1 VTYRV
6 AISPSS
12 FAAEDEVPLRLL
24 REAGVEIVP
33 NPFGRRL
40 TEDEALRHLEG
51 VDGLVAG
58 LEPLTRRVLAA
69 SPRLKAIARVGI
81 GMDNVDLEAA
91 RELGIRVSN
100 TPDAPSRAV
109 AEMTVAAA
117 LALSRNLVGLDRA
130 MHEGRWEKTISPG
143 LWERSVLLIG
153 LGRIGRSVASLLRSF
168 GARVSAVDPHLSPD
182 EFGDIPRTTLED
194 GLPRAEVVSVHA
206 AGRAVILGPAEF
218 SRMADGVL
226 LLNCAR
232 AELVDEQA
240 LVEAL
245 DSGKV
250 SGAWFDVFWDEP
262 YGGRLKEYGQVL
274 LTPHV
279 GTYTAACRREMETA
293 AVRNLLQDLRAAER
307 AQRAAPST
315 PSNRS

>member
-1 VTYRV
+1 M
-6 AISPSS
+6 
-12 FAAEDEVPLRLL
+12 PLRLL
-24 REAGVEIVP
+24 REAGVEVIP

-91 RELGIRVSN
+91 RDLGIRVSN

-117 LALSRNLVGLDRA
+117 LALSRDLVELDRA
-130 MHEGRWEKTISPG
+130 MHDGRWEKRISPG
-143 LWERSVLLIG
+143 LWERDVLLIG
-153 LGRIGRSVASLLRSF
+153 LGRIGRNVASLLRSF
-168 GARVSAVDPHLSPD
+168 GVRVSAVDPHLSPE
-182 EFGDIPRTTLED
+182 EFGDVPRTTLED
-194 GLPRAEVVSVHA
+194 ALPRAGVVSLHA
-206 AGRAVILGPAEF
+206 AGREVILGSREF

-226 LLNCAR
+226 LLNSAR

-245 DSGKV
+245 DAGKV
-250 SGAWFDVFWDEP
+250 GGAWFDVFWDEP
-262 YGGRLKEYGQVL
+262 YGGRLKEYRQVL

-279 GTYTAACRREMETA
+279 GTYTTACRREMETA
-293 AVRNLLQDLRAAER
+293 AVRNVLRDLRAAEHEQGVALR
-307 AQRAAPST
+307 T
-315 PSNRS
+315 PGNR